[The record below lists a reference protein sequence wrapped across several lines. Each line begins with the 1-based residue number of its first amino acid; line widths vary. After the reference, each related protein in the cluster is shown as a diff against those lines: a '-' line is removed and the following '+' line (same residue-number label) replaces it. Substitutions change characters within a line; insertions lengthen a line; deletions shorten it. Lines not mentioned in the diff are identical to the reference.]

1 MNKLHLL
8 GKAINILALLSPK
21 LAGNIAVRL
30 FIRPRRIP
38 VRPTAEEYLGKAERL
53 HADVGHTL
61 EGYRWGAKGETQ
73 QRVLL
78 IHGWESHAGR
88 WVPLV
93 QRLRKKGIEVVAFDG
108 PAAGKSGGK
117 ETPFNFYVECIQE
130 VERQHGPFDSVVG
143 HSLGGGVAVQ
153 ICARLA
159 AARKPKKAVIMAA
172 FDESN
177 HVFDRYQKMLGL
189 GSQVRQAFDNHIIGM
204 VNQGLDEELTIQDFS
219 NVAAAKTLHKVDALV
234 VHSTDD
240 QVCPYKEGLAIHKAW
255 PQSKLVCF
263 EDEGHRLQG
272 RKVLDAIVNFLETN

>member
-1 MNKLHLL
+1 MNRLHAL
-8 GKAINILALLSPK
+8 GKAINSLALLSPK

-38 VRPTAEEYLGKAERL
+38 VRPTAQAYLNKAERL
-53 HADVGHTL
+53 DADVGHPL
-61 EGYRWGAKGETQ
+61 VGYYWKAKGETK

-93 QRLRKKGIEVVAFDG
+93 QRLRKIGVEVVAFDG

-117 ETPFNFYVECIQE
+117 ETPFNFYIDCIQE
-130 VERQHGPFDSVVG
+130 VERQYGPFDSVIG

-153 ICARLA
+153 LCARLNDS
-159 AARKPKKAVIMAA
+159 RKPAKAVVMAA

-189 GSQVRQAFDNHIIGM
+189 SNRVRVAFDSHIIGM
-204 VNQGLDEELTIQDFS
+204 VNRDLDEELSIQDFS
-219 NVAAAKTLHKVDALV
+219 NVASVKTLHQVEALV

-240 QVCPYKEGLAIHKAW
+240 LVSPYEEGLAIYEAW
-255 PQSKLVCF
+255 PQAKLATF
-263 EDEGHRLQG
+263 ESEGHRLQG
-272 RKVLDAIVNFLETN
+272 KQVLSHIVEFIGS